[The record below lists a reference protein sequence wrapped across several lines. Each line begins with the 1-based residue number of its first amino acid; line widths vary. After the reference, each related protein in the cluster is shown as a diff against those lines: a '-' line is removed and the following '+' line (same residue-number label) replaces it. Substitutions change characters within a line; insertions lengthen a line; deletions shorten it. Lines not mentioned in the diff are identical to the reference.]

1 MKNEAESWKKIYIG
15 VIGGLL
21 MLLPTGFFFM
31 AWNEEINQ
39 LQHTVFKNKGNWLI
53 AICFFLI
60 LGIMLHVFKGVKIG
74 YYKIGSLLVSQL
86 LSLICT
92 HLIVT
97 VQMILMI
104 GKVALIL
111 RIVKV
116 MLWLLVWN
124 WVSMLCIT
132 LIFTPVYNILFPPYE
147 ILLIYGNYKNNLRDK
162 ILTRSDRYTIK
173 KDMHFK
179 DLAEKGINELL
190 DYDGVILNDIP
201 SKKKNEI
208 LKFCFDNGIM
218 VYFTPKIPDIFV
230 KEAEEVDVFDTPLF
244 LCKNIGLSI
253 TQRIVKRGMDIVISI
268 VVLILTF
275 PLVVLSALAIKLED
289 GGSVIYS
296 QERCSINGKTF
307 RLYKLRSMKVNAES
321 EGGVQLAKKSDSRI
335 TRTGS
340 FLRMTRLDELP
351 QLVNILRGDMSFVG
365 PRPERPEFVEKNC
378 QKIPEFK
385 YRMKV
390 KAGLTGYAQVY
401 GKYNT
406 SFLDK
411 LKLDLLYIEKYSVL
425 IDIQIILMTL
435 KIILMKENAEG
446 ISE

>member
-1 MKNEAESWKKIYIG
+1 MRNEAESWKKLYIG
-15 VIGGLL
+15 AIGGMLL
-21 MLLPTGFFFM
+21 LLPTCFFFI
-31 AWNEEINQ
+31 AWREEFNR
-39 LQHTVFKNKGNWLI
+39 LQNVVFKNKGNWLI
-53 AICFFLI
+53 VFCFVLI
-60 LGIMLHVFKGVKIG
+60 LGMMLHTFKGVKIG
-74 YYKIGSLLVSQL
+74 YYKMGSLIISQF
-86 LSLICT
+86 LSVICT
-92 HLIVT
+92 HLIVS

-104 GKVALIL
+104 GKLALIG
-111 RIVKV
+111 RIIKV
-116 MLWLLVWN
+116 MFQLAGLNWL
-124 WVSMLCIT
+124 SMLCIT
-132 LIFTPVYNILFPPYE
+132 VVFSRLYNKLFPPYE
-147 ILLIYGNYKNNLRDK
+147 MLLIHGNYENHLKEK
-162 ILTRSDRYTIK
+162 IQTRSDRYTIK

-179 DLAEKGINELL
+179 KLSGECMEELL
-190 DYDGVILNDIP
+190 DYDGVLLNDIP

-208 LKFCFDNGIM
+208 LKFCFDHRIM

-244 LCKNIGLSI
+244 LCKNIGLSV
-253 TQRIVKRGMDIVISI
+253 TQRIVKRCMDIIISI

-275 PLVVLSALAIKLED
+275 PLIGLAALAIKIED

-296 QERCSINGKTF
+296 QERCSKEGKRF
-307 RLYKLRSMKVNAES
+307 RLYKLRSMKVDAES
-321 EGGVQLAKKSDSRI
+321 EGGVQLARKSDSRI
-335 TRTGS
+335 TRTGR
-340 FLRMTRLDELP
+340 FIRRTRIDELP
-351 QLVNILRGDMSFVG
+351 QLVNVLRGDMSFVG

-378 QKIPEFK
+378 EKIPEFR

-425 IDIQIILMTL
+425 MDIQIILMTL
-435 KIILMKENAEG
+435 KIILMKESAEG

>member
-1 MKNEAESWKKIYIG
+1 MEKTLYRSDRGIIDSIADMLFFIVWREEFN
-15 VIGGLL
+15 LL
-21 MLLPTGFFFM
+21 Q
-31 AWNEEINQ
+31 NV
-39 LQHTVFKNKGNWLI
+39 VFKNKGNWLI
-53 AICFFLI
+53 VFCFVFI
-60 LGIMLHVFKGVKIG
+60 LGIMLHTFKGVKIG
-74 YYKIGSLLVSQL
+74 YYKIVSLIISQL
-86 LSLICT
+86 LAVACT
-92 HLIVT
+92 HLIVS

-104 GKVALIL
+104 GKLALIS
-111 RIVKV
+111 RIIKV
-116 MLWLLVWN
+116 MFQLAVLNWL
-124 WVSMLCIT
+124 SMACIT
-132 LIFTPVYNILFPPYE
+132 VIFSRVYNKLFPPYE
-147 ILLIYGNYKNNLRDK
+147 MLLIHGNYENLLKEK

-173 KDMHFK
+173 KDVHFK
-179 DLAEKGINELL
+179 ELSRENMEDIL

-201 SKKKNEI
+201 SKKKNEL
-208 LKFCFDNGIM
+208 LKFCFDHRVM

-253 TQRIVKRGMDIVISI
+253 TQKAVKRCMDIMISI
-268 VVLILTF
+268 VVLALTF
-275 PLVVLSALAIKLED
+275 PLIGFAALAIKIED

-296 QERCSINGKTF
+296 QERCSKEGKTF
-307 RLYKLRSMKVNAES
+307 RLYKLRSMKEDAES
-321 EGGVQLAKKSDSRI
+321 EGGVQLAKKGDSRI
-335 TRTGS
+335 TRTGN
-340 FLRMTRLDELP
+340 FIRKTRIDELP
-351 QLVNILRGDMSFVG
+351 QLVNVLRGDMSFVG

-378 QKIPEFK
+378 KEIPEFA

-425 IDIQIILMTL
+425 MDVQIILMTL
-435 KIILMKENAEG
+435 KIILMKDSAEG

>member
-1 MKNEAESWKKIYIG
+1 MRNEAESWKKLYIG
-15 VIGGLL
+15 VTGGLL
-21 MLLPTGFFFM
+21 LLLPTYFFYI
-31 AWNEEINQ
+31 AWSGEFNK
-39 LQHTVFKNKGNWLI
+39 LQNVVFKNKGNWLI
-53 AICFFLI
+53 VFCFVLI
-60 LGIMLHVFKGVKIG
+60 LGMMLHTFKGVQIG
-74 YYKIGSLLVSQL
+74 YYKIGSLIISQL
-86 LSLICT
+86 LTVVCT
-92 HLIVT
+92 HLIVS

-104 GKVALIL
+104 GKLALIG
-111 RIVKV
+111 RIVKMMFQLAV
-116 MLWLLVWN
+116 LNWL
-124 WVSMLCIT
+124 SMLCIT
-132 LIFTPVYNILFPPYE
+132 VVFSRLYNVLFPPYGM
-147 ILLIYGNYKNNLRDK
+147 LLIHGNYENHLKEK

-173 KDMHFK
+173 KDIHFK
-179 DLAEKGINELL
+179 ELSGENIDELL
-190 DYDGVILNDIP
+190 NYDGVLLNDIP

-208 LKFCFDNGIM
+208 LKYCFDHRIM

-244 LCKNIGLSI
+244 LCKNIGLSA
-253 TQRIVKRGMDIVISI
+253 TQKIVKRGMDIVISI

-275 PLVVLSALAIKLED
+275 PLIGFAALAIKIED

-296 QERCSINGKTF
+296 QERCSKDGKRF
-307 RLYKLRSMKVNAES
+307 RLYKLRSMKMDAES
-321 EGGVQLAKKSDSRI
+321 RGGVQLAKKSDSRI
-335 TRTGS
+335 TRTGHII
-340 FLRMTRLDELP
+340 RRTRIDELP
-351 QLVNILRGDMSFVG
+351 QLVNVLRGDMSFVG

-378 QKIPEFK
+378 EKIPEFR

-425 IDIQIILMTL
+425 MDIQIILMTL
-435 KIILMKENAEG
+435 KIILMKESAEG

>member
-1 MKNEAESWKKIYIG
+1 
-15 VIGGLL
+15 
-21 MLLPTGFFFM
+21 
-31 AWNEEINQ
+31 
-39 LQHTVFKNKGNWLI
+39 
-53 AICFFLI
+53 
-60 LGIMLHVFKGVKIG
+60 
-74 YYKIGSLLVSQL
+74 
-86 LSLICT
+86 
-92 HLIVT
+92 
-97 VQMILMI
+97 
-104 GKVALIL
+104 
-111 RIVKV
+111 
-116 MLWLLVWN
+116 
-124 WVSMLCIT
+124 
-132 LIFTPVYNILFPPYE
+132 
-147 ILLIYGNYKNNLRDK
+147 
-162 ILTRSDRYTIK
+162 
-173 KDMHFK
+173 
-179 DLAEKGINELL
+179 
-190 DYDGVILNDIP
+190 
-201 SKKKNEI
+201 
-208 LKFCFDNGIM
+208 M

-289 GGSVIYS
+289 GGPVIYS

>member
-1 MKNEAESWKKIYIG
+1 MRNEAESWKKLYIG
-15 VIGGLL
+15 VTGGLL
-21 MLLPTGFFFM
+21 LLLPTYFFYIV
-31 AWNEEINQ
+31 WREEFNK
-39 LQHTVFKNKGNWLI
+39 LQNVVFKNKGNWLI
-53 AICFFLI
+53 VFCFVLI
-60 LGIMLHVFKGVKIG
+60 LGIMLHTFKGVRIG
-74 YYKIGSLLVSQL
+74 YYKMGSLIISQL
-86 LSLICT
+86 LSVVCT
-92 HLIVT
+92 HLIVS

-104 GKVALIL
+104 GKLALIG

-116 MLWLLVWN
+116 MSELSVLNWLC
-124 WVSMLCIT
+124 MLCIT
-132 LIFTPVYNILFPPYE
+132 VIFSRLYNKLFPPYE
-147 ILLIYGNYKNNLRDK
+147 MLLIHGNYENLLKEK

-179 DLAEKGINELL
+179 EFSGKSMDELL

-201 SKKKNEI
+201 SKKKNKI
-208 LKFCFDNGIM
+208 LKFCFDHRIM

-244 LCKNIGLSI
+244 LCKNIGLSV
-253 TQRIVKRGMDIVISI
+253 TQKMVKRCMDITISVI
-268 VVLILTF
+268 VLILTF
-275 PLVVLSALAIKLED
+275 PLIGLAALAVKIED
-289 GGSVIYS
+289 GGSIIYS
-296 QERCSINGKTF
+296 QERCSMNGKTF
-307 RLYKLRSMKVNAES
+307 RLYKLRSMKENAES

-335 TRTGS
+335 TRTGR
-340 FLRMTRLDELP
+340 FIRRTRIDELP
-351 QLVNILRGDMSFVG
+351 QLVNVLRGDMSFVG

-378 QKIPEFK
+378 EKIPEFR

-425 IDIQIILMTL
+425 MDIQIILMTL
-435 KIILMKENAEG
+435 KIILMKESAEG